1 MVTEHIDERADD
13 REKERL
19 QDLVA
24 KHQNGE
30 DLHPVLTPI
39 TAADCVEYP
48 PVRYILDDLIEAES
62 ITLISGKEKIGKTY
76 VLMHMALCMA
86 AELSW
91 LDIPTMADD
100 KGGVLW
106 LDFDMNRNT
115 TIRRINQ
122 ITNGIEEAWNV
133 RKPDLFKKFGMMDA
147 QLFRDAGYSNK
158 VQFFRKDEEELSDAV
173 LGLREYII
181 ANNVKVCFIDN
192 LVQIEGNAQENSSN
206 DIQKVFS
213 EIKALR
219 DLTKCAFILI
229 HHTTKDGFRGRGS
242 SDIFGETDLNLQLE
256 PCENPDQLLLKTDG
270 ARNSARQTIGMMKKW
285 IPRIGEDGINALK
298 DENGHDIHNFTLSRI
313 ETDGLIQDAK
323 KEKKDAQIR
332 TNIEK
337 IVTLFQ
343 KNGNV
348 GLSKNG
354 ISNACNTDQRYSD
367 ECKLQGGRSVELES
381 IDEAEKQ
388 GLIIKDG
395 KFYKLPTS

>member
-1 MVTEHIDERADD
+1 MVNEIDSD
-13 REKERL
+13 RERDKKMEAVERFQEGDDIL
-19 QDLVA
+19 
-24 KHQNGE
+24 
-30 DLHPVLTPI
+30 PILTPI
-39 TAADCVEYP
+39 TASDCVEYP
-48 PVRYILDDLIEAES
+48 PVRYILDGLIEAET
-62 ITLISGKEKIGKTY
+62 ITLISGREKIGKTY

-86 AELSW
+86 AELPW
-91 LDIPTMADD
+91 LEIQTMTDD

-115 TIRRINQ
+115 MIRRINQ
-122 ITNGIEEAWNV
+122 VTNGIEEAWNV
-133 RKPDLFKKFGMMDA
+133 RKPDLFKNFGMMDA
-147 QLFRDAGYSNK
+147 QLFRDAGYTDK
-158 VQFFRKDEEELSDAV
+158 VQFFNESDAV
-173 LGLREYII
+173 QGLTEYII
-181 ANNVKVCFIDN
+181 TNNVKVCFIDN
-192 LVQIEGNAQENSSN
+192 LVQIEGDAQENSSN

-213 EIKALR
+213 GIKALR

-256 PCENPDQLLLKTDG
+256 PCTDPDQLLLKTDG
-270 ARNSARQTIGMMKKW
+270 ARNSARQTIGMKKEMPW
-285 IPRIGEDGINALK
+285 RIGEDGWTPMQ
-298 DENGHDIHNFTLSRI
+298 DENGHFIQNFVLKRI
-313 ETDGLIQDAK
+313 ETEGLIMSENR
-323 KEKKDAQIR
+323 KEKKDAQIQA
-332 TNIEK
+332 NIDR

-367 ECKLQGGRSVELES
+367 VCKLQGGRSVELES
-381 IDEAEKQ
+381 IDEAERQ